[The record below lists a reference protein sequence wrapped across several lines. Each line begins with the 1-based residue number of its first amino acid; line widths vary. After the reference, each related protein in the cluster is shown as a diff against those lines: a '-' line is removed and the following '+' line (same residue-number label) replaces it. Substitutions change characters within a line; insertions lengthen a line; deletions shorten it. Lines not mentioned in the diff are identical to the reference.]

1 MTKIDFNDFDKDVEP
16 QYEQQIKRV
25 FKTKN
30 FVDSIKN
37 TVDAASRSIAAKA
50 NSFVIY
56 GEPQS
61 GKTEMMICLTAKLL
75 DLDFNHIVVLVN
87 DNVDLQSQNLERF
100 RLSGISPAPQSL
112 QEIKTGDALSPTLP
126 AVIFCKKNSKD
137 LQKLVAL
144 MRRIDRR
151 VIIDDEADFATPDSK
166 VNTDKQSAINE
177 LVDELRNEEANGIY
191 NSHPSTS

>member
-1 MTKIDFNDFDKDVEP
+1 MTKIDFDDFDKDVEP

-61 GKTEMMICLTAKLL
+61 GKTEIAQL
-75 DLDFNHIVVLVN
+75 
-87 DNVDLQSQNLERF
+87 R
-100 RLSGISPAPQSL
+100 
-112 QEIKTGDALSPTLP
+112 
-126 AVIFCKKNSKD
+126 
-137 LQKLVAL
+137 VA
-144 MRRIDRR
+144 IGC
-151 VIIDDEADFATPDSK
+151 
-166 VNTDKQSAINE
+166 Q
-177 LVDELRNEEANGIY
+177 
-191 NSHPSTS
+191 